1 MAKTTW
7 RFNFIEENA
16 SFSINTADSDIIG
29 YTVVRAPKGNKEP
42 YFFPAGNTE
51 ALKQMIGYPTC
62 HYADIAEA
70 ISFNEEFGLY
80 VSAPAGGSDDYPSYF
95 GGEYITKYGL
105 YPFYHVTDKDNP
117 NYEVAVKPGKE
128 KNLFRTVNGA
138 SQISVSSLTDPD
150 ASVLYGMK
158 AEVTHALL
166 RETRSMRWTIVLHLP
181 DGDVYTLYSAENPL
195 FQGKQK
201 QRQTFELDLNEPFRN
216 ILQWKQRIPT
226 GTCKVSLYLNG
237 MHACD
242 STLEISE

>member
-1 MAKTTW
+1 MVLVLELLIPLQGECIGQQDVNSGFAVRALTQETDGTV
-7 RFNFIEENA
+7 RIEW
-16 SFSINTADSDIIG
+16 TDSDQG
-29 YTVVRAPKGNKEP
+29 GP
-42 YFFPAGNTE
+42 YYILVQCQPEGMTQFVARVENGTE
-51 ALKQMIGYPTC
+51 CTIPNLVPG
-62 HYADIAEA
+62 
-70 ISFNEEFGLY
+70 EEFLLAVCNESRECTASVAYTAPLTEWKEFRVRMQTALY
-80 VSAPAGGSDDYPSYF
+80 TGS
-95 GGEYITKYGL
+95 
-105 YPFYHVTDKDNP
+105 
-117 NYEVAVKPGKE
+117 GKE
-128 KNLFRTVNGA
+128 MKKVRLV
-138 SQISVSSLTDPD
+138 SVSSLTDPD

-226 GTCKVSLYLNG
+226 GICKVSLYLNG